1 VSENNNKLWRP
12 GPPVRN
18 AAKMIAAAGAENA
31 LAKHCQG
38 EHIAGFVII
47 LAYTDGMV
55 EVQGAH
61 LSEEDIKRSVTAA
74 AFICGA
80 SHIKGANELDGT

>member
-1 VSENNNKLWRP
+1 MSENNNKLWRP
-12 GPPVRN
+12 GPAVRN
-18 AAKMIAAAGAENA
+18 DPKMIAAAGAENA

-55 EVQGAH
+55 SVQGAH
-61 LSEEDIKRSVTAA
+61 LSEEDIKRSITAA
-74 AFICGA
+74 AYLAGA
-80 SHIKGANELDGT
+80 AQIKGPNELDGK

>member
-1 VSENNNKLWRP
+1 MSENNNKLWIP

-55 EVQGAH
+55 EAQAAH
-61 LSEEDIKRSVTAA
+61 LSEEDAKRAITAA
-74 AFICGA
+74 AFMAGA
-80 SHIKGANELDGT
+80 TQIHGANELDGT